1 MFSFVH
7 FLNQERFQT
16 IYISPCWSELAGTL
30 RPAMANLFMRHRKK
44 SWLQKEYS
52 TLFHLCSWQLLHQ
65 HLYPHHHHHHHHH
78 HHNLHW
84 QVQTGRRC
92 SSSSDSGRTRRG
104 RSLWCLFADPGRKN
118 KKIIIKDKKLTLNNC
133 WTMDKHLHDYHI
145 LGGAKRFC
153 CQRAVGSLTTI
164 FWHRTMTLNCL
175 TL

>member
-1 MFSFVH
+1 MSHPVEVNWLELWGLQWQFCLWDIGKKKLTAERVQYTLPSLFLAVTSWTSFS
-7 FLNQERFQT
+7 
-16 IYISPCWSELAGTL
+16 
-30 RPAMANLFMRHRKK
+30 
-44 SWLQKEYS
+44 
-52 TLFHLCSWQLLHQ
+52 
-65 HLYPHHHHHHHHH
+65 HHHHHRHHC
-78 HHNLHW
+78 NLHW

-92 SSSSDSGRTRRG
+92 SSSFDSGRTRRG
-104 RSLWCLFADPGRKN
+104 RSLWWLSAEPGRKN
-118 KKIIIKDKKLTLNNC
+118 KKIIIKNKKLTSNNC